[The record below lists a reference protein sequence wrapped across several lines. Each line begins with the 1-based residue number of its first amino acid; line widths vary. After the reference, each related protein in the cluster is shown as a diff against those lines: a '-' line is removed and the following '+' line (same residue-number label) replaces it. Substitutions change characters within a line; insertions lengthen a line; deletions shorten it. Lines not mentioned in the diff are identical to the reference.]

1 MISLL
6 SLWQYVSM
14 SVSKRFFSK
23 ATHRAFLKLLM
34 ELACPKGKKLTE
46 LDCWEEMEKKL
57 ILGIM
62 PKNIQKNVFLCF
74 AKNSSLMCRFF
85 EFKLYTI
92 MTFMILSKLDVW
104 GKSVSQ
110 FKCKNTLGQS
120 DCRIFKL

>member
-23 ATHRAFLKLLM
+23 TTHMAFLKLLM
-34 ELACPKGKKLTE
+34 ELACPKGKKVTK
-46 LDCWEEMEKKL
+46 LDCWGKNGKKL
-57 ILGIM
+57 MLGKM
-62 PKNIQKNVFLCF
+62 PKNIPKNVFLCF

-104 GKSVSQ
+104 GKPVFQ